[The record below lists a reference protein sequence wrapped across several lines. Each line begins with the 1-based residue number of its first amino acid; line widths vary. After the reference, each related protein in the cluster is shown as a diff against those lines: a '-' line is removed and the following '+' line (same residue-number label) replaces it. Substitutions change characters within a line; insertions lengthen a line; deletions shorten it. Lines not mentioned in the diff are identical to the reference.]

1 MASYIIVGCLIVL
14 DIATGIS
21 KALYKGG
28 INSTLL
34 RVGLFHKLSEVL
46 TVIGAVLLQY
56 GGKYIGM
63 DIGFPLVEAI
73 TFYIS
78 VMEVTSIL
86 ENIGEINPALG
97 KLFEPYLE
105 KLRNKNDKDKKGE

>member
-1 MASYIIVGCLIVL
+1 MASYIIVGCLIAF
-14 DIATGIS
+14 DIVTGIS

-86 ENIGEINPALG
+86 ENIGEINPTLG
-97 KLFEPYLE
+97 KLFKPYLE
-105 KLRNKNDKDKKGE
+105 KLKNKNDKDEKGE

>member
-1 MASYIIVGCLIVL
+1 MASYIIVGCLIVF
-14 DIATGIS
+14 DIVTGIF

-56 GGKYIGM
+56 GGEYISIQF
-63 DIGFPLVEAI
+63 DFPLVEAV

-78 VMEVTSIL
+78 IMEVASIL
-86 ENIGEINPALG
+86 ENLGEINPTLG
-97 KLFEPYLE
+97 KLFKPYLE
-105 KLRNKNDKDKKGE
+105 KLKDKNDKNEKGE